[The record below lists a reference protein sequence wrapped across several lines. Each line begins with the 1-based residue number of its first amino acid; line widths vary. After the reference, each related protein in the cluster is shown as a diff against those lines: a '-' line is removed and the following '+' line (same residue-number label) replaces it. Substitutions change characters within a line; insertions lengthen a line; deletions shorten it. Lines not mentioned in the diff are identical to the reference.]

1 MMKTRNVEGYIVCNR
16 SGEILTPGKF
26 EGEPYYALYY
36 HDLLSQG
43 WSNSEEETETGETIY
58 TFIIEKDE
66 KQKFP
71 QLEHKRIVYM
81 KENNYGFIDCW
92 TD

>member
-1 MMKTRNVEGYIVCNR
+1 MRTRNVEGYIVNCE

-58 TFIIEKDE
+58 TFIIENDE

-71 QLEHKRIVYM
+71 QLASKRLIHI
-81 KENNYGFIDCW
+81 KEDNYGFVNCW
-92 TD
+92 SN